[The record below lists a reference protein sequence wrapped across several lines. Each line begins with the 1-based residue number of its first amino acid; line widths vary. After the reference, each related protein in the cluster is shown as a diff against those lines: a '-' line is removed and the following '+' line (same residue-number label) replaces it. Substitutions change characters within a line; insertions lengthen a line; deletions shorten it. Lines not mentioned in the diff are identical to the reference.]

1 MAKLL
6 MNLRDV
12 PDDEADDVRA
22 LLDRRGIEY
31 YETAPSFWG
40 ISAGG
45 IWITQAAQVDEA
57 KAHLAGYQAERARLA
72 REQREADRLAGRL
85 EGPWDAFRQRPLQVL
100 AAVIG
105 ILLMIALTLLP
116 FVLLRA

>member
-12 PDDEADDVRA
+12 PDDEADEVRA
-22 LLDRRGIEY
+22 LLDAHRIEF
-31 YETAPSFWG
+31 YETRPSLWG

-45 IWITQAAQVDEA
+45 LWAARDEQLEEA
-57 KAHLAGYQAERARLA
+57 KAHLAGYQAERARRA
-72 REQREADRLAGRL
+72 REQRDADLREGRV
-85 EGPWDAFRQRPLQVL
+85 EGAWAQFRRQPLQVL

-105 ILLMIALTLLP
+105 IVLMVALTLLP
-116 FVLLRA
+116 FLLLRG